1 MKKTTGFFFY
11 LLHFSFDL
19 YYFAWYTICL
29 NIMMGLS
36 QNTNLLVEKI
46 SQSSQTT
53 ASYSRPQ
60 ELVDGCRSVQVHFEP
75 LQSSTSLDKDVI
87 I

>member
-19 YYFAWYTICL
+19 YYFAWYYL
-29 NIMMGLS
+29 FKYYE
-36 QNTNLLVEKI
+36 NTNLLVEKI